1 MSLLA
6 RSLPPA
12 VGTAEVMG
20 QHAALLTAYGEKMQA
35 GSQRQK
41 ASNERQKA
49 SSERQKASGERQKA
63 SSERQKAGSERQK
76 ACGQRYKGVYPVFT
90 RPAVSRRQYLGF
102 HGNSE
107 QSA

>member
-12 VGTAEVMG
+12 VGNAEVMG

-49 SSERQKASGERQKA
+49 SSERQKA

-107 QSA
+107 QSI